1 MNSLKKTIALACAA
15 SVLSFGVAVA
25 QTAPAAP
32 DAGAAAA
39 PDAGAAAAPAAGD
52 AAMSGDSTMKK
63 PMKKHSSKMS
73 HKKMSHKKMM
83 KKKSM

>member
-25 QTAPAAP
+25 QTPP
-32 DAGAAAA
+32 AA

-52 AAMSGDSTMKK
+52 TAAPAADATPMKK
-63 PMKKHSSKMS
+63 PMKKTAMKKSS
-73 HKKMSHKKMM
+73 HKKAM
-83 KKKSM
+83 KKKAM

>member
-25 QTAPAAP
+25 QTPP
-32 DAGAAAA
+32 AA

-52 AAMSGDSTMKK
+52 TAAPAADATAPAKK
-63 PMKKHSSKMS
+63 PMKKSAMKKSS
-73 HKKMSHKKMM
+73 HKKMA
-83 KKKSM
+83 KKKAM

>member
-39 PDAGAAAAPAAGD
+39 PAAGDAAAPAAD
-52 AAMSGDSTMKK
+52 ATPMKK
-63 PMKKHSSKMS
+63 PMKKTAMKKS
-73 HKKMSHKKMM
+73 HKKAM
-83 KKKSM
+83 KKKAM

>member
-1 MNSLKKTIALACAA
+1 MNSLKKTLALACAA

-39 PDAGAAAAPAAGD
+39 PAGDAAAAPAGD
-52 AAMSGDSTMKK
+52 TPDGR
-63 PMKKHSSKMS
+63 
-73 HKKMSHKKMM
+73 
-83 KKKSM
+83 